1 SAADTSIGNFPT
13 FLDAIRKRHDHFH
26 SLGARLS
33 DHGINHCF
41 AQFCSEAEAAA
52 IFDKALA
59 GRPASPEDHARY
71 ASFMMLFFG
80 HLDAEKGWTKQLH
93 LGAYRNA
100 STRMLERAG
109 SDIGFDSMGDWPQI
123 NALGAYLDRL
133 DRENALPKM
142 ILYNV
147 NPIDNY
153 PLASMC
159 GNFQIQF
166 GSAWWFLDQRE
177 GMELQINALSNCG
190 LLSRF
195 IGMLTDSRS
204 FMSYPRHEYFRRV
217 LCNLIGR
224 DIENGEIP
232 DSDELVG
239 PLIENICYGNARQ

>member
-1 SAADTSIGNFPT
+1 
-13 FLDAIRKRHDHFH
+13 
-26 SLGARLS
+26 
-33 DHGINHCF
+33 
-41 AQFCSEAEAAA
+41 
-52 IFDKALA
+52 
-59 GRPASPEDHARY
+59 
-71 ASFMMLFFG
+71 MMLFFG

-109 SDIGFDSMGDWPQI
+109 SDIGLDSMGDWPQI

-133 DRENALPKM
+133 SRENALPKM

-147 NPIDNY
+147 NPRDNY

-166 GSAWWFLDQRE
+166 GSAWWFLDQKE

-217 LCNLIGR
+217 LCNLLGR
-224 DIENGEIP
+224 DIENGELP
-232 DSDELVG
+232 SDYELVG
-239 PLIENICYGNARQ
+239 GMVRNICYANALNYLELPIQNSSTAIRPSVLKSSPVAF